1 MSRATS
7 TPATVSDLPTH
18 HADCHSRPWP
28 PVYLTVTEAAR
39 KLAMHRAAVLRLIHA
54 GELRSL
60 RLGRCYRI
68 PEAEITPTRPGK
80 PPHPAT
86 LAVSECAR
94 ILRCSPTTIHGL
106 LHHGHLEAE
115 PDDNAG
121 DYRITVT
128 EFQRFLS
135 QATR

>member
-1 MSRATS
+1 MSYATS
-7 TPATVSDLPTH
+7 TSAPVSDLSIHNAECRT
-18 HADCHSRPWP
+18 RPWP

-39 KLAMHRAAVLRLIHA
+39 KLAMHRATVLRLIHA

-68 PEAEITPTRPGK
+68 PETEITRTGEGKAPT
-80 PPHPAT
+80 PAT

-115 PDDNAG
+115 PHDNAG

-128 EFQRFLS
+128 EFQRFLR

>member
-7 TPATVSDLPTH
+7 TPAPVSDLSTH
-18 HADCHSRPWP
+18 NACRTRPWP

-54 GELRSL
+54 GQLRSL

-68 PEAEITPTRPGK
+68 PETEITRTGGGEAPAR
-80 PPHPAT
+80 AT

-94 ILRCSPTTIHGL
+94 ILRCSPTTIYGL

-115 PDDNAG
+115 PDDNPG

-128 EFQRFLS
+128 EFQRFLH